1 MPAINF
7 EPELRPAT
15 PDDAPLV
22 AELESLRDPTEPRDP
37 VLLAHWWKM
46 NDELERSMRRVAV
59 RDGAAVAYLGASH
72 EFWEESQKR
81 FGTVRPVLR
90 YDLWDDSAFVG
101 LVRLGEEWLG
111 TEGAATAVV
120 RIREDYERELEAL
133 DDIGYREDR
142 RMRTSELDLVANRER
157 ILASREESRARMK
170 EQGVVLHPISQD
182 RDPEKFHHL
191 HEMMKE
197 SEKDIPTTVPWREL
211 SFEEW
216 MRFWFENPAIRQDR
230 FWVARDG
237 DTIVG
242 TSVLDCPVVRGVP
255 WTAYTGTARRVRGRG
270 IARALKYESMG
281 QAIEVGY
288 TRVRTSNDADNP
300 PILRI
305 NEGMGY
311 RLVAP
316 VIELHRSL
324 DGSAPPAPPLR
335 RLRRHL
341 PTGGEDNAT

>member
-1 MPAINF
+1 MPATDF

-46 NDELERSMRRVAV
+46 NDELERSMRRIAV
-59 RDGAAVAYLGASH
+59 RDGAAVAYVGASH
-72 EFWEESQKR
+72 ELWEDGQKR
-81 FGTVRPVLR
+81 YGTVRPVLR
-90 YDLWDDSAFVG
+90 YDLWDDSSFVS
-101 LVRLGEEWLG
+101 LVRIGEEWLG
-111 TEGAATAVV
+111 SEGAAIAVV
-120 RIREDYERELEAL
+120 RMREDYEREIRAL
-133 DDIGYREDR
+133 DAIGYCEDR
-142 RMRTSELDLVANRER
+142 RMRTSELDLVANRES
-157 ILASREESRARMK
+157 ILATRERCRMQMK
-170 EQGVVLHPISQD
+170 RQGVELHPISED
-182 RDPEKFHHL
+182 PDPEKFHKL
-191 HEMMKE
+191 HAMMME

-211 SFEEW
+211 DHQEW
-216 MRFWFENPAIRQDR
+216 MRFWFTNPAIRQDR
-230 FWVARDG
+230 FWIARDG
-237 DTIVG
+237 DAIVG

-255 WTAYTGTARRVRGRG
+255 WTAYTGTARSVRGRG

-305 NEGMGY
+305 NEEMGY

-316 VIELHRSL
+316 VIELHR
-324 DGSAPPAPPLR
+324 PLA
-335 RLRRHL
+335 
-341 PTGGEDNAT
+341 E

>member
-7 EPELRPAT
+7 EPELRPAMA
-15 PDDAPLV
+15 DDAPLV

-59 RDGAAVAYLGASH
+59 RDGAAVAYIGASH
-72 EFWEESQKR
+72 EFWEEDQKR

-90 YDLWDDSAFVG
+90 YDLWHDSSFVG

-120 RIREDYERELEAL
+120 RMREDYERELAAL
-133 DDIGYREDR
+133 DEIGYREDR
-142 RMRTSELDLVANRER
+142 RMRTSELDLVANRAR
-157 ILASREESRARMK
+157 ILAAREECRVRMK
-170 EQGVVLHPISQD
+170 EQGIVLHPISQD
-182 RDPEKFHHL
+182 PDPEKFHQL

-197 SEKDIPTTVPWREL
+197 SQKDIPTTVPWREL

-216 MRFWFENPAIRQDR
+216 MRFWFDNPAIRQDR

-237 DTIVG
+237 DAIVG

-255 WTAYTGTARRVRGRG
+255 WTAYTGTSRRVRGRG
-270 IARALKYESMG
+270 IARALKCETLM
-281 QAIEVGY
+281 QAIALGID
-288 TRVRTSNDADNP
+288 RVRTGNDGAND
-300 PILRI
+300 PILHI
-305 NEGMGY
+305 NASMGY
-311 RLVAP
+311 RPWVGNINFLKDV
-316 VIELHRSL
+316 S
-324 DGSAPPAPPLR
+324 PA
-335 RLRRHL
+335 
-341 PTGGEDNAT
+341 D

>member
-1 MPAINF
+1 MPGTNF

-46 NDELERSMRRVAV
+46 NDELERSMRRIAV
-59 RDGAAVAYLGASH
+59 REGAAVAYVGASH
-72 EFWEESQKR
+72 EFWEDGQKR

-90 YDLWDDSAFVG
+90 YDLWVDSSFVR
-101 LVRLGEEWLG
+101 LVRFGEEWLR

-120 RIREDYERELEAL
+120 RMREDYTREMGVL
-133 DDIGYREDR
+133 DEIGYREDR
-142 RMRTSELDLVANRER
+142 RMRTSELDLVANREQ
-157 ILASREESRARMK
+157 ILASREECRTAMK
-170 EQGVVLHPISQD
+170 GQGVELHPLSRD
-182 RDPEKFHHL
+182 PDPEKL
-191 HEMMKE
+191 HKLYRMMLE

-216 MRFWFENPAIRQDR
+216 RRFWFDNPAIRQDR
-230 FWVARDG
+230 FWIARDG
-237 DTIVG
+237 DAIVG

-255 WTAYTGTARRVRGRG
+255 WTAYTGTARSVRGRG

-281 QAIEVGY
+281 QAVESGY
-288 TRVRTSNDADNP
+288 TRVRTNNDADNP

-305 NEGMGY
+305 NEEMGY

-324 DGSAPPAPPLR
+324 SA
-335 RLRRHL
+335 
-341 PTGGEDNAT
+341 

>member
-15 PDDAPLV
+15 PEDAPLV

-59 RDGAAVAYLGASH
+59 RDGAAVAYVGASH

-120 RIREDYERELEAL
+120 RIREDYGRELGAL

-170 EQGVVLHPISQD
+170 EQGVVLHPISED
-182 RDPEKFHHL
+182 PDPEKFHHL

-216 MRFWFENPAIRQDR
+216 MRFWFDNPAIGSGSR
-230 FWVARDG
+230 
-237 DTIVG
+237 G
-242 TSVLDCPVVRGVP
+242 TATRLSAPRSSTVP
-255 WTAYTGTARRVRGRG
+255 WCAESHGPRTPAPRAACEAAASRGRSSTSPW
-270 IARALKYESMG
+270 ARPSRW
-281 QAIEVGY
+281 V
-288 TRVRTSNDADNP
+288 TRACAPATTRTT
-300 PILRI
+300 LRSFASTK
-305 NEGMGY
+305 GW
-311 RLVAP
+311 ATDW
-316 VIELHRSL
+316 S
-324 DGSAPPAPPLR
+324 R
-335 RLRRHL
+335 R
-341 PTGGEDNAT
+341 